1 MKGIL
6 MDNDQITYL
15 RHRLERYEKSIKE
28 TDEHFDQLEC
38 FGRYRAC
45 SPFFEKSGIPLLI
58 DALKSDGDVCDRFWQ
73 EFDRIN
79 EELTSF
85 ETRKGHAYQDLLY
98 ADLKSYV
105 AAYHS
110 ALCCADI
117 SLLSIEC
124 DHDLFKREEIQ
135 VLLAELQK
143 DHDIREIKFLVL
155 SLDELFL
162 QMTEPLHGSP
172 SKKPLAP
179 GCADRMSSIIRDDH
193 PLIGGENEQ
202 ARRA

>member
-1 MKGIL
+1 
-6 MDNDQITYL
+6 MDNDQINYL
-15 RHRLERYEKSIKE
+15 RHRLERYEKSIQE

-45 SPFFEKSGIPLLI
+45 SPFFEKSGISLLI
-58 DALKSDGDVCDRFWQ
+58 DALKSECDECDIFWQ

-85 ETRKGHAYQDLLY
+85 ETRKGHVYRDLLY

-117 SLLSIEC
+117 SLLSIER
-124 DHDLFKREEIQ
+124 DHDQFKREEIR

-143 DHDIREIKFLVL
+143 DHDTREIEIFVT
-155 SLDELFL
+155 SLDRQFL
-162 QMTEPLHGSP
+162 QMAEPAKGSS
-172 SKKPLAP
+172 SKKSLAP
-179 GCADRMSSIIRDDH
+179 GCADRMSSIVRDDH
-193 PLIGGENEQ
+193 SLIGGENEQ